1 MYWRKIILIA
11 ACSLSPLYGWAET
24 SFTIPHASSATEQ
37 QIQEETLYLKEETV
51 SIAGGREQPISQ
63 APPNVYVITDEAIRQ
78 SGAPGLPTVVRRI
91 PCLEVMQV

>member
-24 SFTIPHASSATEQ
+24 SFTIPHASSATEK

-51 SIAGGREQPISQ
+51 SIASRHEQPISQ
-63 APPNVYVITDEAIRQ
+63 APSNVYVITD
-78 SGAPGLPTVVRRI
+78 
-91 PCLEVMQV
+91 